1 MIPIV
6 SIVGWTNSGKTTFI
20 TKLIPVLKSRGY
32 RIATIKHNA
41 HKFEI
46 DKQGKDSWRH
56 RQAGA
61 ETVILSSKEKIAVI
75 KEIKEEVAVE
85 ELVSRYIDQEIDI
98 VIVEGYKTGSV
109 PKIEVFRPGSYEK
122 PVFVE
127 DEVLTRIINR
137 EEDLVELFEDQLE
150 ETVMLIESEVL
161 K

>member
-46 DKQGKDSWRH
+46 DKEGKDSWRH

-61 ETVILSSKEKIAVI
+61 ETVILTCKEKIAVV
-75 KEIKEEVAVE
+75 KEIEEEVVLE
-85 ELVSRYIDQEIDI
+85 ELVSRYIDQEIDL

-109 PKIEVFRPGSYEK
+109 PKIEVFRPDLYEQ

-137 EEDLVELFEDQLE
+137 EEDLAELYEDQLAE
-150 ETVMLIESEVL
+150 IVMLIENKIL

>member
-150 ETVMLIESEVL
+150 ETVMLIENKIL

>member
-1 MIPIV
+1 MIPTV

-20 TKLIPVLKSRGY
+20 TKLIPVLKNRGY
-32 RIATIKHNA
+32 KIATIKHNA

-46 DKQGKDSWRH
+46 DKEGKDSWRH

-61 ETVILSSKEKIAVI
+61 DTVILTSEEKIALI
-75 KEIKEEVAVE
+75 KEIEEEVAVE
-85 ELVSRYIDQEIDI
+85 ELVNRYIDQEIDL

-109 PKIEVFRPGSYEK
+109 PKIEVYRPGSYDQ
-122 PVFVE
+122 PVFTE

-137 EEDLVELFEDQLE
+137 EEDLTELFEDQLE
-150 ETVMLIESEVL
+150 EIVMLIESEVL

>member
-85 ELVSRYIDQEIDI
+85 ELVSRYIDQEIDL

-109 PKIEVFRPGSYEK
+109 PKIEVFRPDLYDQL
-122 PVFVE
+122 VFPE
-127 DEVLTRIINR
+127 GEVLTRIINR
-137 EEDLVELFEDQLE
+137 EEDLTELYEDQLAE
-150 ETVMLIESEVL
+150 IVMLIESEVL

>member
-46 DKQGKDSWRH
+46 DKEGKDSWRH

-61 ETVILSSKEKIAVI
+61 ETVILSSKEKIAFI
-75 KEIKEEVAVE
+75 KEIKGEVAVE
-85 ELVSRYIDQEIDI
+85 ELVSRYIDQEIDL

-109 PKIEVFRPGSYEK
+109 PKIEIFRPGSYEQ
-122 PVFVE
+122 PVFAE
-127 DEVLTRIINR
+127 EEVLTRIINR
-137 EEDLVELFEDQLE
+137 EEDFVELYDDQLTE
-150 ETVMLIESEVL
+150 AVMLIEREVL